1 MMPSKQFLPRRA
13 DLVIDILPAIAPGDE
28 NYASSRKLA
37 EASRQSILAAMDEP
51 DLLADEP

>member
-1 MMPSKQFLPRRA
+1 MMPSKQLLPRRA